1 MLVDINLLP
10 RREYR
15 NRANLLIILL
25 IALVLIAGFLFV
37 FLQYKKVTSLE
48 EQLKN
53 RIVTLQETRAAEEQ
67 KYASANN
74 SSNVIQLEKTVEWA
88 DGYFAET
95 VPILNHLTEL
105 LPERGFVQSFSYVD
119 NGAVSF
125 QVQFDTNTQIAH
137 YLALLNESPYIKSA
151 ILFSISTSPLSEE
164 NQATGQISENQE
176 NVANNNPAT
185 QPEGEQTN
193 NRTAQIEDDNV
204 LPRYLAQF
212 EVKIDKSEF
221 TLLQKEGN

>member
-37 FLQYKKVTSLE
+37 FLKYKKVTSLE

-74 SSNVIQLEKTVEWA
+74 SNNVIQLEKTVEWA
-88 DGYFAET
+88 ESYFAET
-95 VPILNHLTEL
+95 VPVLNHLTEL
-105 LPERGFVQSFSYVD
+105 LPERGFVQSFSYGDTGV
-119 NGAVSF
+119 VSF

-137 YLALLNESPYIKSA
+137 YLALLNESPYIETA
-151 ILFSISTSPLSEE
+151 TLYSISTSPLSEE
-164 NQATGQISENQE
+164 KQATGQTSESQE
-176 NVANNNPAT
+176 NVAENNPAT
-185 QPEGEQTN
+185 QLESEQTN
-193 NRTAQIEDDNV
+193 NRTAQQEVNNV

-212 EVKIDKSEF
+212 EVIIDKTEF
-221 TLLQKEGN
+221 KLFQKEGN